1 MDNIKTG
8 ILIKALRKEKGM
20 TQKDLADQLH
30 ITDRAVSKWERGLCA
45 PDISTLEPLAKILG
59 ITITELIAGQR
70 TDTCENVKEIEENVQ
85 EVIAYSEKEISTK
98 TNLLRKKYLIGF
110 GILMASVIVICMT
123 FLWWKGFFSIVD
135 RSTSPN
141 KEIQLTIFNRDV
153 AEQRFSRRP
162 AITVKS
168 EGSEVSTT
176 VYSGSYQ
183 GVYWSPD
190 SSKYVLS
197 FYNTDGTTQLILNS
211 IKGNNSSNLNA
222 YLSFGVEM
230 NELAKYGLQYSNQS
244 PLPNV
249 QYQFLQWSLDSKFIL
264 IYYSF
269 TDIDKKLHEG
279 YFWYDCKDGSIK
291 NTLEMQPEISGT
303 RPTA

>member
-8 ILIKALRKEKGM
+8 TLIKDLRKEKGM

-59 ITITELIAGQR
+59 ITITELISGQR
-70 TDTCENVKEIEENVQ
+70 MDTWENVKEIEESVQ
-85 EVIAYSEKEISTK
+85 DVIVYSEKEISAK
-98 TNLLRKKYLIGF
+98 TCLFRKKYLIGF
-110 GILMASVIVICMT
+110 GVFIVNAIVICMT
-123 FLWWKGFFSIVD
+123 FLWLGGFFNIAGRSI
-135 RSTSPN
+135 SPN
-141 KEIQLTIFNRDV
+141 EEIQLTIFNRA
-153 AEQRFSRRP
+153 AEQRFPRRP
-162 AITVKS
+162 TITVRS
-168 EGSEVSTT
+168 QGAEVSTV
-176 VYSGSYQ
+176 VYYGSYQ

-190 SSKYVLS
+190 SSMYILS

-211 IKGNNSSNLNA
+211 IEGSNSSNLNA

-230 NELAKYGLQYSNQS
+230 NELSKYGLQYSNQS

-269 TDIDKKLHEG
+269 TDVDKKIHEG
-279 YFWYDCKDGSIK
+279 YFWYDCRDGSIK
-291 NTLEMQPEISGT
+291 STLELQPLSI
-303 RPTA
+303 